1 MLCCFEHKFAKSENE
16 SLNLHGP
23 YGAPYD
29 KGTRYPQIGKMG
41 VALQWG
47 GGGGDWQIT
56 HSSYSTHQISSDTQ
70 NYLFPSNCSLP
81 RSGYFFHISR
91 PVKLCLKN
99 RYFEEQIQLVPP
111 VKGTFK
117 DTAAAL
123 ILKRGTIFIYLLRA
137 FFKFLKNRAQAS
149 LS

>member
-47 GGGGDWQIT
+47 GGGGGVVD
-56 HSSYSTHQISSDTQ
+56 
-70 NYLFPSNCSLP
+70 
-81 RSGYFFHISR
+81 
-91 PVKLCLKN
+91 K
-99 RYFEEQIQLVPP
+99 
-111 VKGTFK
+111 
-117 DTAAAL
+117 
-123 ILKRGTIFIYLLRA
+123 
-137 FFKFLKNRAQAS
+137 
-149 LS
+149 